1 MNEQDELPSWS
12 ADQQQPTNGVATEP
26 SRPSPGRGALFGLL
40 GLLALVGMGAL
51 GYLIAQNQA
60 DDETAATDP
69 GAPTAA
75 ENDEDSSL
83 DSEQAAD
90 DSSPDDNVVDAD
102 ESSDA
107 AALAVDAD
115 DVDSDDSEESGD
127 GADDDADQDPAGSA
141 GEDSGRTAVFR
152 GGKLYLGG
160 AVPSQEIADA
170 IEQKAMAVVGP
181 DNVVADYEIDPTVV
195 IDPGESTPL
204 YVEDVVLFR
213 FNSVEIDPPFYP
225 LLDLGTLL
233 LSQNPQASL
242 TVVTRT
248 DAVGSEAVNLEVA
261 QERAEAVIEYWV
273 SEGVDRDQLIADPR
287 GEEGASD
294 DDDDEAAALQRRAEF
309 IITGLLD

>member
-1 MNEQDELPSWS
+1 MSEQDDLPSWT
-12 ADQQQPTNGVATEP
+12 ADQQSAPEAAMAP
-26 SRPSPGRGALFGLL
+26 SRSLGRGLLFTLIGVVALI
-40 GLLALVGMGAL
+40 GMGL
-51 GYLIAQNQA
+51 VGYLIAQSQA

-69 GAPTAA
+69 GAPTAT
-75 ENDEDSSL
+75 EDDEASDL
-83 DSEQAAD
+83 DSEPAGGDGDDAAGDDQAALDVETADDETADGDTTDGDDEAAD
-90 DSSPDDNVVDAD
+90 DGEN
-102 ESSDA
+102 
-107 AALAVDAD
+107 
-115 DVDSDDSEESGD
+115 SDDDSAAS
-127 GADDDADQDPAGSA
+127 AD
-141 GEDSGRTAVFR
+141 DSGRTAVFR
-152 GGKLYLGG
+152 GGKLFLGG
-160 AVPSQEIADA
+160 KVPSQEIADL

-181 DNVVADYEIDPTVV
+181 DNVVAEYEIDPNVV

-261 QERAEAVIEYWV
+261 QRRADAVIDYWISQGV
-273 SEGVDRDQLIADPR
+273 SPDQLEADPR
-287 GEEGASD
+287 GEEGASE
-294 DDDDEAAALQRRAEF
+294 DDDEQTAALQRRAEF